1 MVIELITKF
10 VKAWANEL
18 CQFFFLLGNAFF
30 SLWYLV

>member
-18 CQFFFLLGNAFF
+18 CQFFLLGNAFF